1 MDRADIHSIAFSPPP
16 PPPSASATLSPGTED
31 MIAVISDK
39 GTIHIFSLAALSAH
53 PGRPQQERNKQ
64 SSFANPILGPL
75 LPKYFSS
82 RWGFAKAH
90 VPVESKFEQ
99 FKLGWWG
106 EGEGVV
112 VVGREGGWWK
122 FSVPRAVVEGNTST
136 TSFKGGGGGIEGQQG
151 HCKEMGYKRY
161 LNVGR
166 DG

>member
-1 MDRADIHSIAFSPPP
+1 
-16 PPPSASATLSPGTED
+16 

-39 GTIHIFSLAALSAH
+39 GTIHIFSLAALSRS
-53 PGRPQQERNKQ
+53 GRGEERNKQ

-112 VVGREGGWWK
+112 VVGRDGGWWK
-122 FSVPRAVVEGNTST
+122 FSVPRAGGADVVGSAA
-136 TSFKGGGGGIEGQQG
+136 SFKSVEEGKEQG
-151 HCKEMGYKRY
+151 HCKEIGYKRY